1 MNPILIKGVVV
12 LAALLLNYI
21 IGPFAV
27 RAAVRDYTE
36 LPQVTNRGLPQG
48 GKLIGQ
54 FERLLILLFV
64 LVGSVSGVGFL
75 LTAKSV
81 FRFGDIKDCNRKY
94 CHILPR
100 KFREGQCYRFYFE
113 TILHSPCFNSPS

>member
-81 FRFGDIKDCNRKY
+81 FRFGDIKEDATHKRAEY
-94 CHILPR
+94 YLIGTLAS
-100 KFREGQCYRFYFE
+100 FAFGLTVSYVA
-113 TILHSPCFNSPS
+113 IWIISAL